1 MKTVRKDEIL
11 DKILSVEV
19 LDAMADWVKVVS
31 LSGKVLFANQALKYA
46 IGYDPTGMM
55 TEDLDEFLRLD
66 TSETKS
72 AIEKNEIIQKELNIG
87 DNYYQVKCSPIYDS
101 EMNPVASVEVFRD
114 VTRERVLELQ
124 LIQSNENV
132 FHDMEISK
140 RIQKSILPV
149 KVKHKNISIDYLYE
163 ATETLSGDM
172 FDIFEIEKDTYVVY
186 IADVAGHG
194 IAASMLT
201 MFIRQTVRNL
211 NKTNYEPKKALK
223 YISDKF
229 LELNLQSDRYI
240 TLFYGVYYAKKEELV
255 YANAG
260 HNSMPIIINNNRI
273 SVIEAKGKPIMSIN
287 LNSEYE
293 VGKTKLQAGDKLLL
307 YTDGIVEN
315 KNVYGEEFGLDRL
328 ITTILSKPNNL
339 LKSID
344 IAVLQ
349 YSFGDQRDDFAMLL
363 VDIDELQ

>member
-1 MKTVRKDEIL
+1 MERKDEIL

-19 LDAMADWVKVVS
+19 LDAMADWVKVVNIK
-31 LSGKVLFANQALKYA
+31 GKILYANQALKDA
-46 IGYDPTGMM
+46 IGYDPTG
-55 TEDLDEFLRLD
+55 TNTDDLDDFLKLD
-66 TSETKS
+66 TSETTS

-87 DNYYQVKCSPIYDS
+87 DNYYQVKCLPIYD
-101 EMNPVASVEVFRD
+101 EKMNPIAIVEVFRD

-132 FHDMEISK
+132 FHDMEITK

-149 KVKHKNISIDYLYE
+149 KTKYKNIAIDYLYE

-172 FDIFEIEKDTYVVY
+172 FDIFEIEKDTYVIY

-211 NKTNYEPKKALK
+211 NKSNYKPEQALK
-223 YISDKF
+223 HISDKF

-240 TLFYGVYYAKKEELV
+240 TIFYGVYYAAKEEFV

-260 HNSMPIIINNNRI
+260 HNSMPIIFNDNKI
-273 SVIEAKGKPIMSIN
+273 SVLEANGRPILSID
-287 LNSEYE
+287 LGSEYE
-293 VGKTKLQAGDKLLL
+293 VKKTTLRAGDKLFL
-307 YTDGIVEN
+307 YTDGIVES
-315 KNVYGEEFGLDRL
+315 KNAHGEEFGMDRL
-328 ITTILSKPNNL
+328 ITTILSKPNKL
-339 LKSID
+339 LKAID

-363 VDIDELQ
+363 VDIDEMK

>member
-1 MKTVRKDEIL
+1 MINDKKDVIL

-31 LSGKVLFANQALKYA
+31 LNGKVLYANQALKDA
-46 IGYDPTGMM
+46 ISYDPTGMM
-55 TEDLDEFLRLD
+55 TGDLDDFLKLD
-66 TSETKS
+66 SNETAR
-72 AIEKNEIIQKELNIG
+72 AIEKREIIQKELNINE
-87 DNYYQVKCSPIYDS
+87 NYYQVKCSPIYDD
-101 EMNPVASVEVFRD
+101 EMNPIAIVEVFRD

-132 FHDMEISK
+132 FYDMEITK
-140 RIQKSILPV
+140 RIQKSILPI
-149 KVKHKNISIDYLYE
+149 KTKHKNISIDYLYE

-172 FDIFEIEKDTYVVY
+172 FDIFEIEKDTYVIY

-211 NKTNYEPKKALK
+211 NKDNYEPKKALE
-223 YISDKF
+223 YISNKF

-240 TLFYGVYYAKKEELV
+240 TLFYGVYYARTEEFV

-260 HNSMPIIINNNRI
+260 HNSMPIIINGNNI
-273 SVIEAKGKPIMSIN
+273 SVLEAKGMPIMSISLGN
-287 LNSEYE
+287 DYE
-293 VGKTKLQAGDKLLL
+293 VKSTKIKAGSKLFL
-307 YTDGIVEN
+307 YTDGIVES
-315 KNVYGEEFGLDRL
+315 KNIYGEEFGIDRL
-328 ITTILSKPNNL
+328 ITTILSKPSKL
-339 LKSID
+339 LKAID

-363 VDIDELQ
+363 VDIDELE